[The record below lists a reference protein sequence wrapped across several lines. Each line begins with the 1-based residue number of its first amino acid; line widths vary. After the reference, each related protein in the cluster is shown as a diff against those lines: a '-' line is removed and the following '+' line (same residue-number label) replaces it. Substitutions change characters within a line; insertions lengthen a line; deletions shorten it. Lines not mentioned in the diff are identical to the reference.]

1 MHALHVLI
9 YKKVSGERGLNK
21 MLGSLML
28 DDIREKRH
36 ILRNAREI
44 VRVLAED
51 LGERTLRS
59 YQNLQDARS
68 FIHQTLSTYSDTVRE
83 QPYDVDGYQVANIV
97 SEIKGVET
105 PDKILLIGA
114 HYDTIE
120 DTPGADDNG
129 TAVAGLLELH
139 RLLSQFSFKK
149 TIRFVAFTLEE
160 PPYFS
165 GPQMGSM
172 VHAKS
177 CSDNNE
183 DIDLMVCLEM
193 IGFGGKRY
201 HQDYPVGKMK
211 SEYPLYGNF
220 LTVVALPTYAPYAYA
235 WKRVYNNYAKR
246 NIYDLIGPASIP
258 GINLSDHYSFNKYG
272 YPAIMLTDTAFYRNK
287 NYHTENDTFDTINFK
302 FLSENIFNMYVTI
315 KDLANN
321 TGEPGEW

>member
-1 MHALHVLI
+1 
-9 YKKVSGERGLNK
+9 

-28 DDIREKRH
+28 DDIREKRQ
-36 ILRNAREI
+36 ILKNAREI
-44 VRVLAED
+44 VWVLAEN

-59 YQNLQDARS
+59 YDNLQSARS
-68 FIHQTLSTYSDTVRE
+68 YIHETMSGYSETVKE
-83 QPYDVDGYQVANIV
+83 QPYDVDGHEVANII
-97 SEIKGVET
+97 SEIRGYEA
-105 PDKILLIGA
+105 PEKIVLIGA

-139 RLLSQFSFKK
+139 RLLSRFTFKK

-160 PPYFS
+160 PPFFS

-177 CSDNNE
+177 CSENNE
-183 DIDLMVCLEM
+183 DIDLMICLEM
-193 IGFGGKRY
+193 IGYGGKRY
-201 HQDYPVGKMK
+201 PQDYPVGKMK
-211 SEYPLYGNF
+211 GEYPPYGNF

-235 WKRVYNNYAKR
+235 WKRIYNKFAKR
-246 NIYDLIGPASIP
+246 NIYELIGPASIP
-258 GINLSDHYSFNKYG
+258 GINLSDHYSFNKNG

-302 FLSENIFNMYVTI
+302 FLSDNIFNMFITI
-315 KDLANN
+315 KGIANN
-321 TGEPGEW
+321 TGDPHEW